1 MAQLVTRLHDRLL
14 ADVDV
19 LVADGLVASRSD
31 AVRRGLERL
40 VDDHRRRK
48 VGAVI
53 VEAYRQQPQTDEELA
68 GLDEATRA
76 LIDEEPW

>member
-48 VGAVI
+48 VGALI